1 MKHAAFREEGKEPV
15 NSIRIPTPL
24 RPYTDN
30 LKEVEVEATN
40 VGEALNALTQRYPDL
55 RTHLFDENGD
65 LRAYVNIFLHQEDVR
80 NLDGQATAL
89 TGGDRL
95 MIVPS
100 IAGGR
105 NECVGKPTSLGRS

>member
-1 MKHAAFREEGKEPV
+1 M

-30 LKEVEVEATN
+30 LKVVEVDASN
-40 VGEALNALTQRYPDL
+40 VGEALHVLTDRYPSL
-55 RTHLFDENGD
+55 RPHLFDESGN
-65 LRAYVNIFLHQEDVR
+65 LRAYVNIFLQQEDVR
-80 NLDGQATAL
+80 NLRGQATPL
-89 TGGDRL
+89 TGNDRL

-105 NECVGKPTSLGRS
+105 SR

>member
-1 MKHAAFREEGKEPV
+1 M

-30 LKEVEVEATN
+30 LKEVQVDASN
-40 VGEALNALTQRYPDL
+40 VGEALHVLTDRYPNL
-55 RTHLFDENGD
+55 KPHLFDENGN
-65 LRAYVNIFLHQEDVR
+65 LRAYVNIFVQQEDVR
-80 NLDGQATAL
+80 NLRGQATPL
-89 TGGDRL
+89 TGNDRL

-105 NECVGKPTSLGRS
+105 SSKSGG

>member
-1 MKHAAFREEGKEPV
+1 M

-30 LKEVEVEATN
+30 LKEVEINASN
-40 VGEALNALTQRYPDL
+40 VGEALDALNERYPNL
-55 RTHLFDENGD
+55 RPHLYDESGN
-65 LRAYVNIFLHQEDVR
+65 LRAYVNIFLGKEDIR
-80 NLDGQATAL
+80 NLRGQATPL
-89 TGGDRL
+89 TGDDRL

-105 NECVGKPTSLGRS
+105 SIMFGRPASES

>member
-1 MKHAAFREEGKEPV
+1 M

-30 LKEVEVEATN
+30 LKEIEVDASN
-40 VGEALNALTQRYPDL
+40 VGEALDALTERYPTL
-55 RTHLFDENGD
+55 RPHLYDESGN
-65 LRAYVNIFLHQEDVR
+65 LRAYVNIFLQQEDIR
-80 NLDGQATAL
+80 NLRGQATPL
-89 TGGDRL
+89 TGDDRL

-105 NECVGKPTSLGRS
+105 SARFGRPTAVR